1 MGRSEKVGQS
11 CCDGFQGGEVEVGG
25 AFGEVE
31 HFDADDLVG
40 FVVVEDD
47 AGGDFW
53 GYEDG

>member
-1 MGRSEKVGQS
+1 MVGQS